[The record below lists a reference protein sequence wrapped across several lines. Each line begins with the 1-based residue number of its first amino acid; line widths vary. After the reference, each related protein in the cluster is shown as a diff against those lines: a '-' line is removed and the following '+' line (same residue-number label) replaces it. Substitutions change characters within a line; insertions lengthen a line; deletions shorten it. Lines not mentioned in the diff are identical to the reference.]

1 MDLYVLKNKYT
12 HRLAM
17 IEIRVSDGDAY
28 LTDDDR
34 NGLDCCVYAE
44 INVLDVQ
51 DALNGTH
58 VDFYTEIDP
67 DHYDVVK
74 INIP

>member
-1 MDLYVLKNKYT
+1 MEIYVLKNKYT
-12 HRLAM
+12 NRLAV
-17 IEIRVSDGDAY
+17 IEIQIRGPDVY
-28 LTDDDR
+28 LIDDEG
-34 NGLDCCVYAE
+34 NGLGCVYAE
-44 INVLDVQ
+44 MSILDVQ
-51 DALNGTH
+51 DGLNGTH

>member
-1 MDLYVLKNKYT
+1 MELYVLKNKYT
-12 HRLAM
+12 NRLAV
-17 IEIRVSDGDAY
+17 IEFRGEDVY
-28 LTDDDR
+28 LIDDDG
-34 NGLDCCVYAE
+34 NDLGCVYAE
-44 INVLDVQ
+44 KAILDVQ

>member
-12 HRLAM
+12 NRLAV
-17 IEIRVSDGDAY
+17 IEICGRDVY
-28 LTDDDR
+28 LIDDDG

-44 INVLDVQ
+44 MNLLDVQ